1 MSVRQAIRRLCEFEQ
16 DDVPRAERLR
26 ALAALAAIVAA
37 ALVTQAAFGWLDSPA
52 APFVNAAV
60 QLSAPFLVAWSLRR
74 IAGPRVFAMA
84 AILVSGLLVPVLFS
98 DPAAWAANVNPNAM
112 VATGMIWILSSE
124 RRAPTRITL
133 TAATILAVAFAV
145 AAFI

>member
-1 MSVRQAIRRLCEFEQ
+1 MSVREGIQWLCEFER
-16 DDVPRAERLR
+16 DGVPPTERLG

-52 APFVNAAV
+52 APFANAAV

-84 AILVSGLLVPVLFS
+84 AILVTGLLVPVLFS
-98 DPAAWAANVNPNAM
+98 DPGAWAANLTPNAM
-112 VATGMIWILSSE
+112 VATGMTWVLSSG
-124 RRAPTRITL
+124 RRAPTRGTL
-133 TAATILAVAFAV
+133 IAATILAVAFAV
-145 AAFI
+145 AALI